1 MNRINKLP
9 SLGISRWVL
18 LFTIS
23 TILFVSGAM
32 GVGFSLESLYN
43 GITLLK
49 NIPYINWVFV
59 LLGMTGVI
67 YSIHNVY
74 QLLVIPLRA
83 KNIDVADTLVRHQQ
97 SSGIKVVAI
106 GGGTGLPSSLR
117 AMKKKT
123 TNITAIVTVADDG
136 GSSGKLREEL
146 GVLPP
151 GDLRNNIVALAN
163 DDSTLAKLFQYRFTT
178 GSLSGHSFGN
188 LFISVLSTVTEGG
201 LEGALIETGRIL
213 NIRGRVLPSTLEDV
227 NLRADIQLPGKNRTI
242 QFLGE
247 SAIGDAGGRIH
258 RLELVPATAEAYHES
273 VEAILEA
280 EFIVIGPG
288 SLYTSILPNLLVSGI
303 ANALRATNAFIV
315 YVCNIATQPGE
326 TDGYT
331 VAEHV
336 MALEQHVGRGVF
348 SAVLANNTTPPPPDN
363 VVTEYVKPIPENHQI
378 LQRYEIFYRDLT
390 DDKRPWRHDPNK
402 LSVALMDIYSVSKK
416 L

>member
-1 MNRINKLP
+1 MKQPN
-9 SLGISRWVL
+9 LGISKWVL
-18 LFTIS
+18 LFVIS

-49 NIPYINWVFV
+49 NIPYINWIFV
-59 LLGMTGVI
+59 LMGGGGLC
-67 YSIHNVY
+67 YSVYRVY
-74 QLLVIPLRA
+74 QVLVVPLRA
-83 KNIDVADTLVRHQQ
+83 KNIDVGDTLVRHQQ

-117 AMKKKT
+117 AMKRKT

-201 LEGALIETGRIL
+201 LEGALIETGRVL

-227 NLRADIQLPGKNRTI
+227 NLRAEIQLPGKNRTI

-258 RLELVPATAEAYHES
+258 RLELVPSTAKAYHES

-280 EFIVIGPG
+280 ELIVIGPG

-303 ANALRATNAFIV
+303 ANALRATTAFIV

-326 TDGYT
+326 TDGYS

-336 MALEQHVGRGVF
+336 MAIEEHVGRGVF

-363 VVTEYVKPIPENHQI
+363 VITEYVNPIPANHQI
-378 LQRYEIFYRDLT
+378 LQRYEVFY
-390 DDKRPWRHDPNK
+390 
-402 LSVALMDIYSVSKK
+402 
-416 L
+416 

>member
-1 MNRINKLP
+1 MKQAN
-9 SLGISRWVL
+9 LGISKWILVFVFSDVL
-18 LFTIS
+18 C
-23 TILFVSGAM
+23 VVGAM
-32 GVGFSLESLYN
+32 GLGF
-43 GITLLK
+43 TLPFLNNALTVLK
-49 NIPYINWVFV
+49 GIPYLYWVLV
-59 LLGMTGVI
+59 LSGFMGLSYSFYRI
-67 YSIHNVY
+67 YR
-74 QLLVIPLRA
+74 LLILPLRA
-83 KNIDVADTLVRHQQ
+83 NTLDVHDTLLRHQQ
-97 SSGIKVVAI
+97 SNGIRVVAI

-117 AMKKKT
+117 AMKKNT

-188 LFISVLSTVTEGG
+188 LFISVLSTVTENG

-227 NLRADIQLPGKNRTI
+227 NLRADIQLPGKSRTI
-242 QFLGE
+242 QILGE
-247 SAIGDAGGRIH
+247 SAIGDAGGKIH
-258 RLELVPATAEAYHES
+258 RLELVPSSAKAYHES

-280 EFIVIGPG
+280 ELIVLGPG

-303 ANALRATNAFIV
+303 ANALRATTAFIV

-336 MALEQHVGRGVF
+336 MAIEQHVGRGVF
-348 SAVLANNTTPPPPDN
+348 SAVLANDKTPPPVEN
-363 VVTEYVKPIPENHQI
+363 VITDYVKPVPANHQI

-390 DDKRPWRHDPNK
+390 DDKRPWRHDPTK
-402 LSVALMDIYSVSKK
+402 LSIALMDIYSALQSS
-416 L
+416 

>member
-1 MNRINKLP
+1 MNQPN
-9 SLGISRWVL
+9 LGISKWVL
-18 LFTIS
+18 LFVIS

-49 NIPYINWVFV
+49 NIPYINWIFV
-59 LLGMTGVI
+59 LMGGGGLC
-67 YSIHNVY
+67 YSVYRVY
-74 QLLVIPLRA
+74 QVLVVPLRA
-83 KNIDVADTLVRHQQ
+83 KNIDVGDTLVRHQQ

-117 AMKKKT
+117 AMKRKT

-201 LEGALIETGRIL
+201 LEGALIETGRVL

-227 NLRADIQLPGKNRTI
+227 NLRAEIQLPGKNRTI

-258 RLELVPATAEAYHES
+258 RLELVPSTAKAYHES

-280 EFIVIGPG
+280 ELIVIGPG

-303 ANALRATNAFIV
+303 ANALRATTAFIV

-326 TDGYT
+326 TDGYS

-336 MALEQHVGRGVF
+336 MAIEEHVGRGVF

-363 VVTEYVKPIPENHQI
+363 VITEYVNPIPANHQI
-378 LQRYEIFYRDLT
+378 LQRYEVFYRDLT
-390 DDKRPWRHDPNK
+390 DDKRPWRHDPAK
-402 LSVALMDIYSVSKK
+402 LSIALMDIYSALKSS
-416 L
+416 